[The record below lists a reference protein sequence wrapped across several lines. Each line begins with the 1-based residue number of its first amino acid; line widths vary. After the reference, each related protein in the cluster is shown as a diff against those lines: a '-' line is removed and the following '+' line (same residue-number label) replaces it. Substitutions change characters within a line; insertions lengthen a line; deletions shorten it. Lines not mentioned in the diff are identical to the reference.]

1 MLHFYKLFSFQKK
14 QTFLNT
20 PLLQSTRAKIKALL
34 PSLLYT
40 HTHTHASMHT
50 PPAQHKT
57 QNLPVAQS
65 KVHYAIPCSNQDPK
79 GERKRENLPPPIRVI
94 YNTSNL
100 PVSSPLPIFFPLST
114 FSSLS
119 LSLFFPSI
127 LFIPYARKIQE
138 PRLSA
143 PTLPPLPLCGAEGRG
158 WRRRRRRSGEKRKG
172 VAGRWREGRVE
183 KPPPSLPRRY
193 AFDNTIYGRERWR
206 INFYGDQV
214 WLMYPASSVCAA
226 CADCQLAR
234 PRLRGGWWPPETKPC
249 TGCV

>member
-34 PSLLYT
+34 PSLLY
-40 HTHTHASMHT
+40 THTHASMHT

-172 VAGRWREGRVE
+172 VAGR
-183 KPPPSLPRRY
+183 
-193 AFDNTIYGRERWR
+193 
-206 INFYGDQV
+206 
-214 WLMYPASSVCAA
+214 
-226 CADCQLAR
+226 
-234 PRLRGGWWPPETKPC
+234 
-249 TGCV
+249 